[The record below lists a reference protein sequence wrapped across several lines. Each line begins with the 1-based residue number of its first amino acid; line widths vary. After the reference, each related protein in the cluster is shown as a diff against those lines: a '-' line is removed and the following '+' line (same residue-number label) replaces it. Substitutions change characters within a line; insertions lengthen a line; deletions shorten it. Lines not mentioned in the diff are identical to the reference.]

1 MTSASE
7 AAVDGP
13 ARKRDSW
20 SLKHL
25 VEDVTGRPIEELQEP
40 GKPWHP
46 YLQAKM
52 ASHRASAAPS
62 VPSPVDDADDP
73 VARFYPPLV
82 GATGRALHGSELEH
96 HLPTLEH
103 HRGAELPETGA
114 RHHAPGPSRRPERI
128 YLHYLLLHV
137 DRLSDSAIRYLKHAV
152 DEELAHRESPAA
164 CAPAAEPEST
174 P

>member
-62 VPSPVDDADDP
+62 VPSPVDDAEDHERT
-73 VARFYPPLV
+73 VEA
-82 GATGRALHGSELEH
+82 ATLCH
-96 HLPTLEH
+96 
-103 HRGAELPETGA
+103 
-114 RHHAPGPSRRPERI
+114 
-128 YLHYLLLHV
+128 LHV
-137 DRLSDSAIRYLKHAV
+137 RATIEQQRIALRSYRDWAD
-152 DEELAHRESPAA
+152 
-164 CAPAAEPEST
+164 
-174 P
+174 